1 MKPAA
6 LALFVLSVWG
16 CDPRPTST
24 TAESAEL
31 DGVRV
36 AQAIDSLMPHL
47 GPEPSLLEL
56 RANGAGVTLQVVRA
70 ETAPPQVVEF
80 HYPFAT
86 DGGPDGSV
94 EGPREVPLRGTGE
107 TQENAFPLGELDLA
121 KITAA
126 FSVAR
131 RAVDPAD
138 GRVRE
143 LIVRRMLPFHRS
155 IRARI
160 YVDSPRMSG
169 SIDTNAGGTPLKL

>member
-6 LALFVLSVWG
+6 LAMFALSVWG
-16 CDPRPTST
+16 CDPRPAST

-36 AQAIDSLMPHL
+36 AQAIDSLRPHL

-70 ETAPPQVVEF
+70 EATPPEVVEF
-80 HYPFAT
+80 QYAFAT
-86 DGGPDGSV
+86 AGGPDGPA
-94 EGPREVPLRGTGE
+94 EGPRKLPLRGTGE
-107 TQENAFPLGELDLA
+107 MQENAFPLSDLDLA

-143 LIVRRMLPFHRS
+143 LIVRRLLPFHRS

-160 YVDSPRMSG
+160 YVESPRMSG